1 MTAIKKKKI
10 MAKSAKTIVTVT
22 RTKTGGKAKTKAAQ
36 VIPAAKVK
44 DSGVDALRSD
54 IAALR
59 IAVEKSLSPIASG
72 ALDEV
77 DALRRVL
84 GYLFESKTE
93 EIIRALVVI
102 RNASAA
108 LPHARPDLTEQI
120 DALLANLGAVKFE
133 AERLEYVDPLIHTIT
148 RDVRDE
154 KLDDAVIVEAIRPGF
169 RTARGVVIA
178 KALVAI
184 NRRT

>member
-1 MTAIKKKKI
+1 MHMI
-10 MAKSAKTIVTVT
+10 
-22 RTKTGGKAKTKAAQ
+22 KTKKTTAKPAKKVVAASKPKAPAKIKTAP
-36 VIPAAKVK
+36 VAPAAKIK
-44 DSGVDALRSD
+44 DSGIEALRED
-54 IAALR
+54 IKALR

-93 EIIRALVVI
+93 EIIRELVLI

-108 LPHARPDLTEQI
+108 MPHGRSDITDQI
-120 DALLANLGAVKFE
+120 DALLSNLGAIKFD
-133 AERLEYVDPLIHTIT
+133 AVRLEYVDPLIHTIT
-148 RDVRDE
+148 REVRNE

-184 NRRT
+184 NRRA